1 MIDGQVLASD
11 GSSREFLPANRKDYT
26 LDELKEVV
34 GGYIEIISLPDDFL
48 MVLNEEGKLKGL
60 PFNEQASQLIPP
72 TDYIVGDVLICK
84 SKRIE

>member
-1 MIDGQVLASD
+1 MIDGQVLSPD
-11 GSSREFLPANRKDYT
+11 GSSREFLPANRKTYT
-26 LDELKEVV
+26 LEELQEVV
-34 GGYIEIISLPDDFL
+34 GGYIEIISLSNGFL

-72 TDYIVGDVLICK
+72 TDYIVGDVLVCK